1 MNDRDY
7 REDSI
12 KLNSVYWQLAVA
24 LGYPGVETGE
34 IDVDENEL
42 MEDALH
48 MIELG
53 HRYLDAEDR
62 GLVSRWS
69 D

>member
-1 MNDRDY
+1 MEAMNYRDF

-12 KLNSVYWQLAVA
+12 KLNAVCWQLAVA
-24 LGYPGVETGE
+24 LGYPGIETGA
-34 IDVDENEL
+34 IDVDELQL

-53 HRYLDAEDR
+53 HRYLDLTEN
-62 GLVSRWS
+62 
-69 D
+69 

>member
-1 MNDRDY
+1 MSNRDY

-12 KLNSVYWQLAVA
+12 KLNSVCWQLAVA
-24 LGYPGVETGE
+24 LEYPGVETGK

-42 MEDALH
+42 IADALH

-53 HRYLDAEDR
+53 HRYLDLME
-62 GLVSRWS
+62 
-69 D
+69 